1 MLYQKN
7 GLSQFQFQKRPGDAK
22 EKKEQLRTQSERLGA
37 LQMKL
42 KENKLPVLVL
52 VEGWGTAG
60 KGSRIASMIHD
71 LDPRFF
77 QVISVSS
84 PSPEELAKPFLA
96 RHIKNIPE
104 NGKLIFLDSGWMDET
119 IRALQ
124 DGKLSKKEYAHRLE
138 EIRVFERQLCDNGY
152 LLVKLFL
159 HIGLKEQAKRIE
171 ELSFNQHTI
180 WRVSEHDRWQNHHYG
195 QCLSDFEDYLE
206 ATHLPY
212 APWQIID
219 SSYRRQSEID
229 CLTILCD
236 SIEQAIAQKQLG
248 VLPGS
253 QTDPEYN
260 PCNKTFPLIEMLPL
274 DQIPLNQ
281 QMSRK
286 EYKEQ
291 LKHYHKKLQKLH
303 NQIYRWKIPVILAY
317 EGWDAAG
324 KGGNIKRITSALDP
338 RGYKVIPVAAPK
350 PYELARHYLWR
361 FWQNLPKKGHIV
373 IFDRTWYGRVMVER
387 LEGFC
392 SESDWKRAY
401 TEMNEFEQ
409 QLTDWGAVVL
419 KFWVQIDKDTQL
431 ARFQERQNNPE
442 KQWKITDED
451 WRNREK
457 WDEYE
462 LAINEMLQKTST
474 EYAPWHI
481 IESNCK
487 YYARIKALSILT
499 DALEKAVKKAEKQA
513 KSKHN

>member
-7 GLSQFQFQKRPGDAK
+7 CLAQLSFQKVPMDRK
-22 EKKEQLRTQSERLGA
+22 TKKELIRTKSEQLGS
-37 LQMKL
+37 LQTKL

-84 PSPEELAKPFLA
+84 PTPEELAKPFLA
-96 RHIKNIPE
+96 RHMKNIPE
-104 NGKLIFLDSGWMDET
+104 NGKLIFLDSGWMYET
-119 IRALQ
+119 IRALEN
-124 DGKLSKKEYAHRLE
+124 GELSSKEYEHRLE

-159 HIGLKEQAKRIE
+159 HIDQQEQEKRID
-171 ELSFNQHTI
+171 ELSQNPDTS
-180 WRVSEHDRWQNHHYG
+180 WRVSDHDRWQNRHYDR
-195 QCLSDFEDYLE
+195 CLRDFEDYLQ
-206 ATHLPY
+206 TTSLPY
-212 APWQIID
+212 APWHVID
-219 SSYRRQSEID
+219 SVHRKQSEID

-236 SIEQAIAQKQLG
+236 SIEQAIAQKQAG
-248 VLPGS
+248 VLLGS
-253 QTDPEYN
+253 QSDPQYN
-260 PCNKTFPLIEMLPL
+260 PCSKEFPLVEMPL
-274 DQIPLNQ
+274 LNQIPLNQ

-291 LKHYHKKLQKLH
+291 LKYYQKKLEKLH

-387 LEGFC
+387 LEGLC

-409 QLTDWGAVVL
+409 QLTDWGAVIL

-431 ARFQERQNNPE
+431 ARFEERQNTPE
-442 KQWKITDED
+442 KQWKITEED

-462 LAINEMLQKTST
+462 VAINEMLQKTST

-487 YYARIKALSILT
+487 YYARIKALCLLT
-499 DALEKAVKKAEKQA
+499 EALEKAVNQAEKQA
-513 KSKHN
+513 KSKN

>member
-159 HIGLKEQAKRIE
+159 HIGQKEQAKRIE
-171 ELSFNQHTI
+171 ELSCNQDTI
-180 WRVSEHDRWQNHHYG
+180 WRVSEHDR
-195 QCLSDFEDYLE
+195 
-206 ATHLPY
+206 PY

-513 KSKHN
+513 KSKHD